1 MIEAL
6 LPYIVGALAL
16 LGALFG
22 YGRVQR
28 NKGQRDVE
36 EKITKDALES
46 IRKANANRE
55 QVSTIDDLP
64 SEFDR
69 LHKERRR

>member
-1 MIEAL
+1 MIETIIAL
-6 LPYIVGALAL
+6 VVALIGGA
-16 LGALFG
+16 FF
-22 YGRVQR
+22 YGRNTVKNRQ
-28 NKGQRDVE
+28 
-36 EKITKDALES
+36 TKQELES

-69 LHKERRR
+69 LREERRR

>member
-1 MIEAL
+1 MIEAIIAL
-6 LPYIVGALAL
+6 VVALIGGA
-16 LGALFG
+16 FF
-22 YGRVQR
+22 YGRNTVKNRQ
-28 NKGQRDVE
+28 
-36 EKITKDALES
+36 TKQELES

>member
-1 MIEAL
+1 MIEAIIG
-6 LPYIVGALAL
+6 IVIALIGGA
-16 LGALFG
+16 FF
-22 YGRVQR
+22 YGRNTAK
-28 NKGQRDVE
+28 NKQ
-36 EKITKDALES
+36 TKDALES

>member
-1 MIEAL
+1 MIEAIIG
-6 LPYIVGALAL
+6 IVIALIGSA
-16 LGALFG
+16 FF
-22 YGRVQR
+22 YGRNTVK
-28 NKGQRDVE
+28 NKQ
-36 EKITKDALES
+36 TKDALES

-69 LHKERRR
+69 LREERRR